1 MKLASYGDILM
12 KSENISK
19 LVGMLDIK
27 PTTQQADLEPSPHA
41 TKIDSREMMMFRC
54 QPETRKALKLLAI
67 ELDSTVQELVMKQVN
82 KLLSDNGKPGEWK

>member
-1 MKLASYGDILM
+1 
-12 KSENISK
+12 
-19 LVGMLDIK
+19 
-27 PTTQQADLEPSPHA
+27 
-41 TKIDSREMMMFRC
+41 MFRC